1 VVGELAV
8 PAGGAEVL
16 LGVEVVVGVDD
27 VDVLWV
33 GVEGV
38 VVLWLVVLWLVVLWV
53 GVDVVARV
61 VAGCDVLP

>member
-1 VVGELAV
+1 MVGELAV

-38 VVLWLVVLWLVVLWV
+38 VVLWLVVLWV

-61 VAGCDVLP
+61 VARCDVLP